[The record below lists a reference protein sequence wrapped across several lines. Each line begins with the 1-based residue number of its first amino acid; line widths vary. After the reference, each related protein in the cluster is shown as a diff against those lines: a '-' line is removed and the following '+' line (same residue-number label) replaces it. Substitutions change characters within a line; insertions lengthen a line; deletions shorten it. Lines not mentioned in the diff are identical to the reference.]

1 MTIRSTGR
9 SARER
14 SSAARSRMPSGAWF
28 GNHASPNAS
37 TRSSTPG
44 PSPPTSTGGW
54 GRWAGFGQDQI
65 RSNFTYSPA

>member
-1 MTIRSTGR
+1 MTINPTGR

-14 SSAARSRMPSGAWF
+14 SSAARSRMPPGAWF

-44 PSPPTSTGGW
+44 PLPPTSTGGW
-54 GRWAGFGQDQI
+54 GR
-65 RSNFTYSPA
+65 